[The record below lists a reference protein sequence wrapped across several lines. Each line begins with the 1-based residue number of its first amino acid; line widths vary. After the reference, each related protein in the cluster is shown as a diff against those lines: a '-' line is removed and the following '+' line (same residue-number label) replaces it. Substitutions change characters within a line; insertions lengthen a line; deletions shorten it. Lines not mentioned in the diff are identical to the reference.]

1 MHRSRQ
7 GGGSAIP
14 GERDT
19 PHARLPRLPGEG
31 GAVGMRQADPLAA
44 RTGGDPPPTHPRPTA
59 PRFGGAAH
67 RLLSRAAGQRRAR
80 RRAPLAHRHPPLKP
94 DTDPGLLKLATT
106 RTWALRKGCGGALPG
121 LADSDGPS
129 VPTGCNAQGTWTRRL
144 WIPRCGRR
152 HLDGDTSSFPPWP
165 QHTRLRVR
173 VAATDSASSL
183 SRAPPANGA
192 LPRARSHRRRVL
204 THGAAR
210 QRAPRA
216 RAAALHSPAPQT
228 SWIGGP
234 RRPCPAA
241 REEVICIALST
252 PQARGALDGD
262 CPAPRCDAVRYVRS
276 HSARTG
282 RPRPARPAAGPFVC
296 PSGPPSPRGS
306 GGWGMGPGAPP
317 DSGGLTEGSMQC
329 TAACEGK
336 GPGRRRRFGP
346 QLPRASRLR
355 RTGTGERSHRRHQSP
370 IVGERGGRM
379 AYRFF
384 SGQQKR

>member
-1 MHRSRQ
+1 MHRSRL

-14 GERDT
+14 GERDK

-31 GAVGMRQADPLAA
+31 GAVGMRRADPLAA
-44 RTGGDPPPTHPRPTA
+44 RTGGDPPPAHA
-59 PRFGGAAH
+59 PSSDRTTL
-67 RLLSRAAGQRRAR
+67 RWSRAPAPQPRSRPEAAR
-80 RRAPLAHRHPPLKP
+80 RRAPLAHRRPPLKP
-94 DTDPGLLKLATT
+94 DKDPGLRKLATT

-121 LADSDGPS
+121 LADSDKPP

-252 PQARGALDGD
+252 PQARGALAGD
-262 CPAPRCDAVRYVRS
+262 CPAPR
-276 HSARTG
+276 
-282 RPRPARPAAGPFVC
+282 
-296 PSGPPSPRGS
+296 
-306 GGWGMGPGAPP
+306 
-317 DSGGLTEGSMQC
+317 
-329 TAACEGK
+329 
-336 GPGRRRRFGP
+336 
-346 QLPRASRLR
+346 
-355 RTGTGERSHRRHQSP
+355 
-370 IVGERGGRM
+370 
-379 AYRFF
+379 
-384 SGQQKR
+384 